1 MEPSGRE
8 ANEKTVG
15 AKTMYPVDLI
25 AFGRLRL
32 EPCRALE
39 AHYLAMMRAHARVE
53 VVELQEGKGDTAKQ
67 LRDEAERLRPRL
79 KAAGRAVLLDPAG
92 KTFSSEAFAAWVS
105 ERMDRGERLVF
116 ALGSSHGFDPALKA
130 EVPDK
135 LSLSPMTFPHELSR
149 VMFLEQL
156 YRAFSILK
164 GSPYHK

>member
-1 MEPSGRE
+1 
-8 ANEKTVG
+8 
-15 AKTMYPVDLI
+15 MYPVELI

-39 AHYLAMMRAHARVE
+39 VHYLSMMRSHARVD
-53 VVELQEGKGDTAKQ
+53 VVELPDGKGDVSKQ
-67 LRDEAERLRPRL
+67 LRDEADRLRSRL
-79 KAAGRAVLLDPAG
+79 KSAGRAILLDPAG
-92 KTFSSEAFAAWVS
+92 RSFSSESFSAWLG
-105 ERMDRGERLVF
+105 ERMDKGERLTFV
-116 ALGSSHGFDPALKA
+116 LGSSHGFDPELKA
-130 EVPDK
+130 GIPDK

>member
-1 MEPSGRE
+1 
-8 ANEKTVG
+8 
-15 AKTMYPVDLI
+15 MYPVELI

-39 AHYLAMMRAHARVE
+39 AHYLSMLRAHARME
-53 VVELQEGKGDTAKQ
+53 VVELQEGKGDAPKQ
-67 LRDEAERLRPRL
+67 LREEAERLRPRL

-92 KTFSSEAFAAWVS
+92 RTFSSEAFAAWLG
-105 ERMDRGERLVF
+105 EGLDRGERLAF

-156 YRAFSILK
+156 YRAFTILK
-164 GSPYHK
+164 GGPYHK

>member
-1 MEPSGRE
+1 
-8 ANEKTVG
+8 
-15 AKTMYPVDLI
+15 MYPVELI

-32 EPCRALE
+32 EPCWALE
-39 AHYLAMMRAHARVE
+39 AHYLSMLRAHARME
-53 VVELQEGKGDTAKQ
+53 VVELQEGKGDVPKQ
-67 LRDEAERLRPRL
+67 LREEADRLRPRL

-92 KTFSSEAFAAWVS
+92 RTFTSEAFAAWLG
-105 ERMDRGERLVF
+105 ERLDRGERLAF

-156 YRAFSILK
+156 YRAFTILK
-164 GSPYHK
+164 GGPYHK

>member
-1 MEPSGRE
+1 
-8 ANEKTVG
+8 
-15 AKTMYPVDLI
+15 MYPVELI

-39 AHYLAMMRAHARVE
+39 AHYLSMLRAHARME
-53 VVELQEGKGDTAKQ
+53 VVELQEGKGDALKQ
-67 LRDEAERLRPRL
+67 LREEADRLRPRL

-92 KTFSSEAFAAWVS
+92 RTFTSEAFAAWLG
-105 ERMDRGERLVF
+105 ERLDRGERLAF

-156 YRAFSILK
+156 YRAFTILK
-164 GSPYHK
+164 GGPYHK